1 MTPPPAPD
9 DAAPLSADDQR
20 REFDAVLDAA
30 RERYETSVDGTL
42 GVEEE
47 FAICEPDSLDL
58 VPRYEE
64 LRVAAVAAGLDQAV
78 AGELLASEIE
88 FRTGRNETWHDAFD
102 ELVDIRRRVAAV
114 ARDSGALLGTS
125 ATHPWADYR
134 EQSTVALPYY
144 EQLVERMQYVA
155 HRNNTFGLHVHVGVQ
170 GADRAI
176 RVADALRTY
185 QPLLLALSASSPF
198 LDGRDS
204 GLASSRHM
212 IFSRNFVRG
221 NVAPVF
227 GTLDGYLD
235 HLRWL
240 REVGSI
246 DTVGQ
251 IWWGT
256 RPHVLHGTV
265 ELRMFDGQPD
275 VRDTLALTALAS
287 GAVAHLCALHD
298 AGELPDPVDSHLIDE
313 NCWRAAR
320 SGTDAVFI
328 DLPHAR
334 TVCAA
339 EAIGRLITAAR
350 TAGAERG
357 LGLDA
362 GLDRAQELLDAG
374 CSALWQ
380 RELHQESGSLSVAYR
395 AVIDATM
402 SSGDEAGSVVEHAV
416 SGEAHDE

>member
-9 DAAPLSADDQR
+9 DAEPTDAETR
-20 REFDAVLDAA
+20 HREFDAHLDAA
-30 RERYETSVDGTL
+30 REMYETSVDNTL

-47 FAICEPDSLDL
+47 FAICDPATLDL

-64 LRVAAVAAGLDQAV
+64 LREFAVRAGLDEAV

-88 FRTGRNETWHDAFD
+88 FRTGRNETWTGAYD
-102 ELVDIRRRVAAV
+102 ELVGIRRRVAQV
-114 ARDSGALLGTS
+114 ARDANALLGTS

-134 EQSTVALPYY
+134 EQETVKLPYY

-176 RVADALRTY
+176 RVADALRAY

-212 IFSRNFVRG
+212 IFSRNFIRG
-221 NVAPVF
+221 NVAPIF

-240 REVGSI
+240 RDVDSL

-251 IWWGT
+251 VWWGT

-275 VRDTLALTALAS
+275 VRDTLALAALAS
-287 GAVAHLCALHD
+287 GSIAHLCALHD
-298 AGELPDPVDSHLIDE
+298 AGELPDPVESHLIDE

-320 SGTDAVFI
+320 WGTDAVFI
-328 DLPHAR
+328 ALPEAR
-334 TVCAA
+334 KMCAA
-339 EAIGRLITAAR
+339 EAIGRLIADAR
-350 TAGAERG
+350 AAGAAKG
-357 LGLDA
+357 LDLDA
-362 GLDRAQELLDAG
+362 GLDRAQQLLDAG

-380 RELHQESGSLSVAYR
+380 RSTFEETGSLADAYR
-395 AVIDATM
+395 AVLDATM
-402 SSGDEAGSVVEHAV
+402 SSADDAEPVTSGS
-416 SGEAHDE
+416 

>member
-1 MTPPPAPD
+1 MTLPSHHDEHAPADPR
-9 DAAPLSADDQR
+9 A
-20 REFDAVLDAA
+20 EFDLSLDAA
-30 RERYETSVDGTL
+30 RDRFDASVDGTL

-47 FAICEPDSLDL
+47 YAICDPESLDL
-58 VPRYEE
+58 VPRYDD
-64 LRVAAVAAGLDQAV
+64 LRAVADRTTGLETAV

-88 FRTGRNETWHDAFD
+88 FRTGRCETWREAFD
-102 ELVDIRRRVAAV
+102 ELVDIRRKVRGIAHETG
-114 ARDSGALLGTS
+114 SLLGAS

-134 EQSTVALPYY
+134 EQEMVDLPYY
-144 EQLVERMQYVA
+144 AQLVDRMQYVA

-176 RVADALRTY
+176 RVADALRAY

-198 LDGRDS
+198 LDGRDT

-212 IFSRNFVRG
+212 IFSRNFIRG

-227 GTLDGYLD
+227 GSFDGYLE

-240 REVGSI
+240 RDAGSI

-251 IWWGT
+251 LWWGT

-287 GAVAHLCALHD
+287 GTIAYLCELD
-298 AGELPDPVDSHLIDE
+298 EAGELPAPVESHLIDE

-320 SGTDAVFI
+320 YGTDAVLI
-328 DLPHAR
+328 DRPGSGQ
-334 TVCAA
+334 VDAA
-339 EAIGRLITAAR
+339 EAIGRLI
-350 TAGAERG
+350 AGAREAGRATG
-357 LGLDA
+357 RDLDA

-380 RELHQESGSLSVAYR
+380 RAMREQGADLATTYR
-395 AVIDATM
+395 AVVDATM
-402 SSGDEAGSVVEHAV
+402 SSADEAIMDSRLPSA
-416 SGEAHDE
+416 

>member
-1 MTPPPAPD
+1 MTPPPD
-9 DAAPLSADDQR
+9 DIRALEEQAA
-20 REFDAVLDAA
+20 EFERTLDAA
-30 RERYETSVDGTL
+30 RDRYESSVDFTL

-47 FAICEPDSLDL
+47 YAICDPASLDL
-58 VPRYEE
+58 VPRYEQ
-64 LRVAAVAAGLDQAV
+64 LRATALEAGGLDTAI

-88 FRTGRNETWHDAFD
+88 FRTGRCETWGQAWE
-102 ELVDIRRRVAAV
+102 ELVDIRRRVADV
-114 ARDSGALLGTS
+114 ARESDLLLATS

-134 EQSTVALPYY
+134 EQEIVDLPYY
-144 EQLVERMQYVA
+144 RELVEKLQYVA

-176 RVADALRTY
+176 RVADALRAY

-204 GLASSRHM
+204 GLASARHM

-221 NVAPVF
+221 NVAPIF
-227 GTLDGYLD
+227 GSMDGYLG

-240 REVGSI
+240 RDAGSI
-246 DTVGQ
+246 STVGQ
-251 IWWGT
+251 LWWGT

-287 GAVAHLCALHD
+287 GTIAHLCRLDD
-298 AGELPDPVDSHLIDE
+298 AGELPAPVESHLIDE

-320 SGTDAVFI
+320 WGTEAVFA
-328 DLPHAR
+328 DLPSSR
-334 TVCAA
+334 RMCAA
-339 EAIGRLITAAR
+339 EAIGGLIATAR
-350 TAGAERG
+350 EAGREAG

-380 RELHQESGSLSVAYR
+380 RSLHEQGADLVETYR
-395 AVIDATM
+395 AVTDATL
-402 SSGDEAGSVVEHAV
+402 SSGEHALEAGAATVDP
-416 SGEAHDE
+416 AH

>member
-1 MTPPPAPD
+1 MALPIPSDEAARAFD
-9 DAAPLSADDQR
+9 DALAAAP
-20 REFDAVLDAA
+20 A
-30 RERYETSVDGTL
+30 RFEASVDGTL

-47 FAICEPDSLDL
+47 FAICVPESLDL
-58 VPRYEE
+58 VPRYEQLRE
-64 LRVAAVAAGLDQAV
+64 LAVEAGLEDAV

-88 FRTGRNETWHDAFD
+88 FRTGRCETWADAEA
-102 ELVDIRRRVAAV
+102 ELTDIRRRVAGV
-114 ARDSGALLGTS
+114 AREAGVVLGTS

-134 EQSTVALPYY
+134 EQQTVDLPYY
-144 EQLVERMQYVA
+144 DRLVERMQYVA

-198 LDGRDS
+198 LEARDT
-204 GLASSRHM
+204 GMASVRHM

-221 NVAPVF
+221 NIAPVF
-227 GTLDGYLD
+227 GSLDGYLD

-240 REVGSI
+240 RDAGSI
-246 DTVGQ
+246 ESVGQ
-251 IWWGT
+251 LWWGT

-287 GAVAHLCALHD
+287 GAVAHLCDLHD
-298 AGELPDPVDSHLIDE
+298 AGELPAPVEAHLLDE

-320 SGTDAVFI
+320 YGTDATFI
-328 DLPHAR
+328 ELPSSATIPADEAIAR
-334 TVCAA
+334 LIA
-339 EAIGRLITAAR
+339 EARAAGVR
-350 TAGAERG
+350 RG
-357 LGLDA
+357 LGLGA
-362 GLDRAQELLDAG
+362 GLDRAEELLAAG

-380 RELHQESGSLSVAYR
+380 RRTFEETGALDVAYR
-395 AVIDATM
+395 AVVDATM
-402 SSGDEAGSVVEHAV
+402 SSATADVDA
-416 SGEAHDE
+416 

>member
-1 MTPPPAPD
+1 MTTSPAHEEQSAPD
-9 DAAPLSADDQR
+9 PAA
-20 REFDAVLDAA
+20 EFDAHLARA
-30 RERYETSVDGTL
+30 RERFESSTDCTL

-47 FAICEPDSLDL
+47 YAICDPRTLDL
-58 VPRYEE
+58 VPRYDE
-64 LRVAAVAAGLDQAV
+64 LHEAALAAGLGTAV

-88 FRTGRNETWHDAFD
+88 FRTGRCEDWQQASD
-102 ELVDIRRRVAAV
+102 ELHDIRRRVATVAV
-114 ARDSGALLGTS
+114 EQDALLGTS

-134 EQSTVALPYY
+134 EQRIVELPYY
-144 EQLVERMQYVA
+144 AQLLERMQYVA
-155 HRNNTFGLHVHVGVQ
+155 RRNNTFGLHVHVGVQ

-176 RVADALRTY
+176 RIADALRAY

-198 LDGRDS
+198 LDGLDT

-212 IFSRNFVRG
+212 IFSRNFIRG
-221 NVAPVF
+221 NVSPIF
-227 GTLDGYLD
+227 GSLDGYLD

-240 REVGSI
+240 RDAGSI

-251 IWWGT
+251 LWWGT

-287 GAVAHLCALHD
+287 GTIAHLCRLDD
-298 AGELPDPVDSHLIDE
+298 AGELPPPVASHLIDE

-320 SGTDAVFI
+320 YGTDAVFAA
-328 DLPHAR
+328 LPSSDR
-334 TVCAA
+334 MCAA
-339 EAIGRLITAAR
+339 EAIGRLIAAAR
-350 TAGAERG
+350 SAGAAAG

-374 CSALWQ
+374 CSAHWQ
-380 RELHQESGSLSVAYR
+380 RSILEQGGSLEEAYR
-395 AVIDATM
+395 AVLDATM
-402 SSGDEAGSVVEHAV
+402 SSADDAV
-416 SGEAHDE
+416 RVADPADSRA

>member
-1 MTPPPAPD
+1 MTPPDDDTMPPA
-9 DAAPLSADDQR
+9 DARA
-20 REFDAVLDAA
+20 EFDHHLAHA
-30 RERYETSVDGTL
+30 RERYDSSVDGTL

-47 FAICEPDSLDL
+47 YAICEPSTLDL

-64 LRVAAVAAGLDQAV
+64 LRVLADESGLERAV

-88 FRTGRNETWHDAFD
+88 FMTGRCETWAQAQD
-102 ELVDIRRRVAAV
+102 ELLDIRRRVAGI
-114 ARDSGALLGTS
+114 ARTADVLMGAS

-134 EQSTVALPYY
+134 EQTTVPLPYY

-155 HRNNTFGLHVHVGVQ
+155 HRNNTFGLHVHVGVK

-227 GTLDGYLD
+227 RTLDGYLG

-240 REVGSI
+240 RDAGSI

-251 IWWGT
+251 LWWGT

-298 AGELPDPVDSHLIDE
+298 AGELPEPVESHLIDE

-320 SGTDAVFI
+320 WGTDARFI
-328 DLPHAR
+328 DLPSSR
-334 TVCAA
+334 VQCAD
-339 EAIGRLITAAR
+339 EAIGTLIANARAAA
-350 TAGAERG
+350 TSA
-357 LGLDA
+357 GLDLHD
-362 GLDRAQELLDAG
+362 GLDRAQLLLDAG
-374 CSALWQ
+374 CSAHWQ
-380 RELHQESGSLSVAYR
+380 RDLHAQGADLAETYR
-395 AVIDATM
+395 AVVDATM
-402 SSGDEAGSVVEHAV
+402 TSATADATA
-416 SGEAHDE
+416 